1 MKTFLEKTRSFFSS
15 LASRF
20 QRKPAVSSGTAATNE
35 PPTSPR
41 KETGKEAGKE
51 TGKEKGKEG
60 KTDRFMII
68 SWGITL
74 VIVLSLLG
82 STILYKN
89 TKAYSQSLPP
99 EATTEPGSQP
109 SLPGDPVTGSQGN
122 EFSSILRE
130 LKLKT
135 DKPERARVEPVIYR
149 VSRGDAMLSIA
160 EGYKIESDSILF
172 ANPDLDDNPHSLK
185 PGMELTIPPVDGIY
199 YKWEEGDT
207 FDSVAEEFDASAED
221 IINFT
226 GNNID
231 LTDPKV
237 EVGTMVLVPG
247 GTRELRNWAADL
259 QTQGRGADD
268 GTGGPSAGNICGG
281 GPVSS
286 GFGWPANSHNISGY
300 GYMPSHLGLDIQADE
315 GEPIYAAGSGI
326 VTQAASGWNYGYGN
340 VIQID
345 HGNGYVTVYAHLSSI
360 NVGTCTPVGQGTVIG
375 ASGSTGNAFGAH
387 LHFEVRIGGSNV
399 NPYQIVQ

>member
-1 MKTFLEKTRSFFSS
+1 MKTFLEKTRAFLSS
-15 LASRF
+15 LGSRF
-20 QRKPAVSSGTAATNE
+20 KRKPKSAGTSAANE

-41 KETGKEAGKE
+41 T
-51 TGKEKGKEG
+51 KGKA
-60 KTDRFMII
+60 DRFTII
-68 SWGITL
+68 SWVITL
-74 VIVLSLLG
+74 VIVVSLLG

-89 TKAYSQSLPP
+89 ANASSANLPP
-99 EATTEPGSQP
+99 QATTEPGSE
-109 SLPGDPVTGSQGN
+109 LPISNAPVNGSEGN
-122 EFSSILRE
+122 VFSSILRE

-135 DKPERARVEPVIYR
+135 DIPERARVEPVIYR

-160 EGYKIESDSILF
+160 DEYKIEPDSILF

-199 YKWEEGDT
+199 YKWKDGDT
-207 FDSVAEEFDASAED
+207 FDSVAEEFDANPED

-226 GNNID
+226 GNDID

-237 EVGTMVLVPG
+237 EVGALVMVPG

-259 QTQGRGADD
+259 QTQGRGAND
-268 GTGGPSAGNICGG
+268 GTGGPNSTNVCGG

-286 GFGWPANSHNISGY
+286 GFGWPASSHGISGY
-300 GYMPSHLGLDIQADE
+300 GYMPSHLGLDIEADE
-315 GEPIYAAGSGI
+315 GAPVYAAGSGI

-340 VIQID
+340 VVQID
-345 HGNGYVTVYAHLSSI
+345 HGNGYVTIYAHLSVI

-375 ASGSTGNAFGAH
+375 AAGSTGNAFGAH